1 MTKGLDGCLFVL
13 SSAQWDKLT
22 EKMGQLPI
30 SKARSLQRF
39 FFSGAFFTEV
49 DKQGRILIPP
59 SLREYA
65 GLNKEVTILGA
76 ATRAEIWDSSRW
88 NAYNEEQTQEN
99 LLSAMELLEI

>member
-1 MTKGLDGCLFVL
+1 M
-13 SSAQWDKLT
+13 KL
-22 EKMGQLPI
+22 
-30 SKARSLQRF
+30 RSLLPAFFLFSGLRLSFLREAFEF

-76 ATRAEIWDSSRW
+76 ATRAEIWDISRW

>member
-1 MTKGLDGCLFVL
+1 M
-13 SSAQWDKLT
+13 
-22 EKMGQLPI
+22 
-30 SKARSLQRF
+30 
-39 FFSGAFFTEV
+39 

-65 GLNKEVTILGA
+65 GLTKEVTILGA